1 LTAFADLGLG
11 NGLMTRL
18 PPALANG
25 DLALARRHV
34 SSAYAVLVAVALAAS
49 ALLWASLPFA
59 QWETV
64 FDPRGVTDSSDVNLL
79 AVASLTAF
87 ALNVPCALVTRL
99 YYAKQRAASAATWQ
113 TAASLAPLVPVL
125 VAVRLDA
132 GPLIVVVLATAMGP
146 AVNAVNTL
154 WFFARVSP
162 ELRPTRASVSVA
174 DMRQMLR
181 LGAQFFGLTVALV
194 VATSSDNLI
203 LAQTLG
209 LTAVTLFSVPA
220 RVFLQL
226 GQVVSLI
233 NMPLW
238 SANAEALSR
247 GDRVWIKRVM
257 LRMVALSVVATVLL
271 VAPFA
276 LFGRALIE
284 MWTGQSL
291 EVPLALTMG
300 LAAWWIIMAALSP
313 VFMVQNG
320 AGVVRPQLVGWG
332 VYAVLSIP
340 AKALLATTWGVAAI
354 PWVGAALL
362 TVTVLPAAL
371 IGYHRV
377 MRPAGDRDRA
387 ATNMGLRVN
396 V

>member
-1 LTAFADLGLG
+1 
-11 NGLMTRL
+11 
-18 PPALANG
+18 
-25 DLALARRHV
+25 
-34 SSAYAVLVAVALAAS
+34 
-49 ALLWASLPFA
+49 
-59 QWETV
+59 
-64 FDPRGVTDSSDVNLL
+64 VTDSSDVNLL

-99 YYAKQRAASAATWQ
+99 YYAKQRAASAAMWQ
-113 TAASLAPLVPVL
+113 TAASLAPLIPVL

-132 GPLIVVVLATAMGP
+132 GPLIVVVLATATGP

-154 WFFARVSP
+154 WFFARISP

-220 RVFLQL
+220 RIFLQL

-257 LRMVALSVVATVLL
+257 LRMVALSVVATVLH

-284 MWTGQSL
+284 MWTGQPL

-332 VYAVLSIP
+332 VYAVISIP
-340 AKALLATTWGVAAI
+340 VKALLATAWGIAAV

-377 MRPAGDRDRA
+377 MRPAGERGRA
-387 ATNMGLRVN
+387 ATNMELRVN